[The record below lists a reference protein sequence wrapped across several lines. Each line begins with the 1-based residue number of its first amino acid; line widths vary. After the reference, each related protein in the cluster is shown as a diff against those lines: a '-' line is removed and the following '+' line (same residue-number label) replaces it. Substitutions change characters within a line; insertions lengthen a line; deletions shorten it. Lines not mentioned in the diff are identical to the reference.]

1 MVVTFGGCHSEYHHI
16 NDLNLFDLTAFLE
29 NPKVNKVICT
39 KITQTKNVPS
49 TRWGHG
55 AAVYENSKLLF
66 LGRRTDNDISDL
78 HQYDIDSGEWSELLI
93 AHPLPKPR
101 RRASVILVSNCMV
114 MFGGFDGEFFNDMNV
129 LSLKDEI

>member
-1 MVVTFGGCHSEYHHI
+1 MEGHEHFMAKRFHTANTIKDTMVVTFGGCHSEYHHI

-55 AAVYENSKLLF
+55 AAVYENSKLLI
-66 LGRRTDNDISDL
+66 LGGRNDNDISDL
-78 HQYDIDSGEWSELLI
+78 H
-93 AHPLPKPR
+93 
-101 RRASVILVSNCMV
+101 
-114 MFGGFDGEFFNDMNV
+114 
-129 LSLKDEI
+129 